1 MSAHAASLD
10 TAREGVL
17 DTAREGVPDKASV
30 LAEIRARRGE
40 FESQQHVSRDII
52 EKLQALGIYRAF
64 VPADLGGDELS
75 PSAFCRLIEEI
86 SIADGS
92 TGWVAS
98 FGVSAAYLAALP
110 VATFREIYGNS
121 PNTVFAGGLFPAQEA
136 KRVDGG
142 FLVNGRWKY
151 GSGCMGASVIG
162 VGITVAGGDTGG
174 LPRMA
179 VMPADKVR
187 IEPNWDVMGMVATGS
202 HDLVVDNVVVPED
215 WTFIR
220 GGKPNLD
227 QPIYRYPALA
237 LAAQVLAVVGLG
249 VARSALDEFIDK
261 AGPRP
266 GITGAPG
273 LADRAYVQSGL
284 AKAEATLRSARAWF
298 YEATDEAWEVLTRGE
313 ALSVK
318 QTAALRLAA
327 TNAAHVGATVTR
339 TAFEL
344 AGTPSIMVGHPLLRL
359 LNDAMVVAQHAF
371 LGEGTWQSGG
381 RVLLNLPS
389 QPGYP

>member
-1 MSAHAASLD
+1 MSAQAAPLAS
-10 TAREGVL
+10 APSG
-17 DTAREGVPDKASV
+17 PIDKASV
-30 LAEIRARRGE
+30 LTEIRARRGE
-40 FESQQHVSRDII
+40 FEAQQHVSQDII
-52 EKLQALGIYRAF
+52 EKLQAIGVYRAF
-64 VPADLGGDELS
+64 VPTELGGDALS

-98 FGVSAAYLAALP
+98 FGVSSAYLAALP
-110 VATFREIYGNS
+110 LATFREIYGAS
-121 PNTVFAGGLFPAQEA
+121 PDTVFAGGLFPAQVA
-136 KRVDGG
+136 KPVEGG
-142 FLVNGRWKY
+142 YLINGRWKY
-151 GSGCMGASVIG
+151 GSGSMGASIIG
-162 VGITVAGGDTGG
+162 VGIVVPGSDTGG

-202 HDLVVDNVVVPED
+202 HDLVVENVVVPED
-215 WTFIR
+215 WTLIR

-227 QPIYRYPALA
+227 EPIYRYPALA

-249 VARSALDEFIDK
+249 VARSALDTFTEQ

-284 AKAEATLRSARAWF
+284 AKAEAHLRSARAFF
-298 YEATDEAWEVLTRGE
+298 YEATDEAWEVLTRGDD
-313 ALSVK
+313 LTRQ
-318 QTAALRLAA
+318 QTGALRLAA
-327 TNAAHVGATVTR
+327 TNAAHVGAEVTR
-339 TAFEL
+339 SAFAL
-344 AGTPSIMVGHPLLRL
+344 AGTPSIMLGHPLLRL
-359 LNDAMVVAQHAF
+359 LNDATVVAQHAF
-371 LGEGTWQSGG
+371 LGEGTWQSAGQ
-381 RVLLNLPS
+381 VLLNLPS

>member
-1 MSAHAASLD
+1 MSAHAAS
-10 TAREGVL
+10 L

-284 AKAEATLRSARAWF
+284 AKAEAT
-298 YEATDEAWEVLTRGE
+298 DEAWDVLTRGE